1 MGVEPGPVAT
11 RATVDRKLHL
21 RRIDVLRGLAILAVV
36 LFHWYG
42 ATFGVDH
49 LQWKGMVRDFASAP
63 SRAFWVF
70 YPLSYGWMGVS
81 LFFLISGFC
90 IHASALQA
98 GELRAG
104 RFFWRR
110 FWRICPPYFAWL
122 AFFAWRSG
130 LSFSTAEDRA
140 QILSHVFLFFNFS
153 PAWIFA
159 ISGAFWSLAIEVQ
172 LYLLYPVLWLM
183 RRRWTMRGALLATFA
198 LSVLTRLV
206 AAVFVTD
213 WSKDFSGAVWTFP
226 TMLWFDWALGAYL
239 AEEFLAGR
247 RAFPRSILLR
257 IAAVLILV
265 FSTFW
270 KPGDAVAFS
279 TSSCA
284 LVLLVESYLWHERD
298 EKLWERLL
306 VPLGLCSYSLYL
318 LHYPLIP
325 ELLHR
330 IPLAQGMPEPWH
342 SIVVFPIAFALLF
355 AAAYASYF
363 ILERGSNRLGR
374 ILWPPAG
381 KRSWASHAAP

>member
-1 MGVEPGPVAT
+1 MGVEPGTA
-11 RATVDRKLHL
+11 AAHAVDRKLHL
-21 RRIDVLRGLAILAVV
+21 RRIDVLRALAILAV
-36 LFHWYG
+36 LLLHWFG

-49 LQWKGMVRDFASAP
+49 LQWKGLVRDFATAP
-63 SRAFWVF
+63 SAAFWAF

-122 AFFAWRSG
+122 AYFAWRDG
-130 LSFSTAEDRA
+130 LDFSTAEGRA
-140 QILSHVFLFFNFS
+140 QIFSHVFLFYNFS

-159 ISGAFWSLAIEVQ
+159 ISGAFWSLAVEAQ

-183 RRRWTMRGALLATFA
+183 RRHWTMRGALLATLA
-198 LSVLTRLV
+198 LSLFSRLV
-206 AAVFVTD
+206 AAVVFTD
-213 WSKDFSGAVWTFP
+213 WSKDFSGTVWTFP
-226 TMLWFDWALGAYL
+226 TMLWFDWTLGAYL

-257 IAAVLILV
+257 IGAVLVLV
-265 FSTFW
+265 LATFW
-270 KPGDAVAFS
+270 KPGDALAFS
-279 TSSCA
+279 LSSCA
-284 LVLLVESYLWHERD
+284 LVLLVESYLWRERD
-298 EKLWERLL
+298 VSLWERLL

-318 LHYPLIP
+318 LHYPFIP

-330 IPLAQGMPEPWH
+330 IPIAQGMPEPWH
-342 SIVVFPIAFALLF
+342 AMIVFPVAFALLF
-355 AAAYASYF
+355 AVAYASYLTF
-363 ILERGSNRLGR
+363 ERGSSRLGR
-374 ILWPPAG
+374 ILWPTTR
-381 KRSWASHAAP
+381 KRTWASHAAP